1 MQRPFENCYWV
12 EESKFLAGEYPRDRD
27 DASSGAKVDAILTAG
42 VTAFVDLTEDGELL
56 PYRTFIGSVAHYRFP
71 IVDLSLP
78 QSSTEMVRI
87 LDTLDQL
94 MAEGEVVYLHCWG
107 GVGRTGTVV
116 GCWFARQMGGQ
127 LAWEHLQR
135 LWRQCAKSTFRQSPE
150 TLAQQRYVKT
160 WPIGQ

>member
-12 EESKFLAGEYPRDRD
+12 EEGKFLAGEYPRNKDH
-27 DASSGAKVDAILTAG
+27 ASSEAKVQAILAAG

-56 PYRTFIGSVAHYRFP
+56 PYEAFIHPAAYYRFP
-71 IVDLSLP
+71 IVDVSIP
-78 QSSTEMVRI
+78 ESPAEMVRI

-94 MAEGEVVYLHCWG
+94 MAAEAVIYLHCWG

-116 GCWFARQMGGQ
+116 GCWLARQMGGS
-127 LAWEHLQR
+127 LAWERLQQS
-135 LWRQCAKSTFRQSPE
+135 WQQCAKSAFKQSPE

-160 WPIGQ
+160 WPVGQ